1 MDPAQPARPGR
12 PYLGFALLYAAYC
25 ISYVD
30 RAAIALALTQIG
42 REFGL
47 SPTEYGVV
55 LSVFFFGYSLM
66 QLPGGWLADRFGSKY
81 VVIGTAVAWSI
92 FTALT
97 GLAWSFTSLI
107 VIRLIFGLAEGGFPA
122 ACIKAVSE
130 QFTGPARPKMSSLM
144 ISSNYVGSLLAPL
157 VMAPLLIYFGWRHA
171 FFIVGAA
178 GLVKYRS
185 TIDDPKEAVVMLCAL
200 GSGLAAGVG
209 LYILAPFA
217 TVFMAFVLWM
227 VEYFE
232 PAARKV
238 FDGVLAHIS
247 GIGGIFLNHEFAQP
261 TRTSTQHE
269 DHTFPENEFPFSA
282 AHMLDPITGKS
293 GSLLRNDGFDPLWM
307 ETNTSTEYWQKGAS
321 LLATDPLGQRDIEL
335 PPNAR
340 VYQIAGTQHNGTA
353 GMRSTPG
360 PCANSRNPHSPNPAL
375 RALLVALDEWHGEG
389 KPAPAS
395 NIPRIRDGM
404 LIAVETL
411 DFPAIPGVV
420 AVKFRLP
427 DRS

>member
-157 VMAPLLIYFGWRHA
+157 VMAPLLIYFGWRYA

-178 GLVKYRS
+178 GLIFGLVYDRMIPHRPPQRS
-185 TIDDPKEAVVMLCAL
+185 PAQP
-200 GSGLAAGVG
+200 
-209 LYILAPFA
+209 APD
-217 TVFMAFVLWM
+217 
-227 VEYFE
+227 
-232 PAARKV
+232 AAR
-238 FDGVLAHIS
+238 
-247 GIGGIFLNHEFAQP
+247 
-261 TRTSTQHE
+261 R
-269 DHTFPENEFPFSA
+269 
-282 AHMLDPITGKS
+282 
-293 GSLLRNDGFDPLWM
+293 LR
-307 ETNTSTEYWQKGAS
+307 
-321 LLATDPLGQRDIEL
+321 R
-335 PPNAR
+335 
-340 VYQIAGTQHNGTA
+340 
-353 GMRSTPG
+353 
-360 PCANSRNPHSPNPAL
+360 ANSCA
-375 RALLVALDEWHGEG
+375 
-389 KPAPAS
+389 
-395 NIPRIRDGM
+395 
-404 LIAVETL
+404 T
-411 DFPAIPGVV
+411 
-420 AVKFRLP
+420 
-427 DRS
+427 RSCGS

>member
-157 VMAPLLIYFGWRHA
+157 MMAPLLIYFGWRHA

-178 GLVKYRS
+178 GLIFGLVYDRMIPHRPPAEVPGAARAGRGPS
-185 TIDDPKEAVVMLCAL
+185 APARELLRNPLLWQLMLVWFGL
-200 GSGLAAGVG
+200 GCINKGLDAWMPTYLLQARGLDLKAVG
-209 LYILAPFA
+209 LLTPLPFIMASIA
-217 TVFMAFVLWM
+217 TAIGGWVMIRF
-227 VEYFE
+227 
-232 PAARKV
+232 
-238 FDGVLAHIS
+238 FDGREKYMIVVSTMLT
-247 GIGGIFLNHEFAQP
+247 GIFLYLMYQAP
-261 TRTSTQHE
+261 T
-269 DHTFPENEFPFSA
+269 
-282 AHMLDPITGKS
+282 
-293 GSLLRNDGFDPLWM
+293 
-307 ETNTSTEYWQKGAS
+307 
-321 LLATDPLGQRDIEL
+321 
-335 PPNAR
+335 
-340 VYQIAGTQHNGTA
+340 IAGVITFQSITYFFKSFVFAAAFALPTKLMRDDQIGTSIGMVNLGGQCA
-353 GMRSTPG
+353 GFIAPLVMGLLVDHYGTYD
-360 PCANSRNPHSPNPAL
+360 AAFDFL
-375 RALLVALDEWHGEG
+375 LTAAAVATLVALT
-389 KPAPAS
+389 
-395 NIPRIRDGM
+395 IRSRSTA
-404 LIAVETL
+404 AV
-411 DFPAIPGVV
+411 PQA
-420 AVKFRLP
+420 A
-427 DRS
+427 